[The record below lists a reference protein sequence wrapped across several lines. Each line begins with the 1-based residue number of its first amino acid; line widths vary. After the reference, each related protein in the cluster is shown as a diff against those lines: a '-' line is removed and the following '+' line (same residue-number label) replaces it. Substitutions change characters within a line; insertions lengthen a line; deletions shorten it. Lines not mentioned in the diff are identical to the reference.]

1 MKTLTTLM
9 LATAG
14 TLWALPCYAA
24 EADKKDKKEVVA
36 QADAEKPAK
45 EAATF
50 TYKPPLRGAP
60 ATRVG
65 GGTRSLGARSFT
77 VAVLAPNETGFTT
90 SNNPTVYWYVSE
102 PLNTPVE
109 LTLTTTEPLKD
120 AATPA
125 LEVTLQPPIAKGVHA
140 LRLADHGIS
149 LKPGVEYQWFVAVV
163 ANPAQRSGDIIAG
176 GAIKRLAEADAVQ
189 ARIKRAPQAAWPAVY
204 ADSGIWYDAIDQL
217 SQQINARPDDARL
230 RGQRAAL
237 LEQVGLREAAQFDR
251 DTLR

>member
-1 MKTLTTLM
+1 MRTMLM
-9 LATAG
+9 LAAAG
-14 TLWALPCYAA
+14 AVCVAPCYGAQ
-24 EADKKDKKEVVA
+24 ADKNVKKEVVA
-36 QADAEKPAK
+36 QAETEKPSN

-50 TYKPPLRGAP
+50 SYKPPLRGAP

-65 GGTRSLGARSFT
+65 GGTRSVGARSVT
-77 VAVLAPNETGFTT
+77 LSVLAPNETGFTT

-102 PLNTPVE
+102 ALNTPVE

-125 LEVTLQPPIAKGVHA
+125 LEITLQPPIAKGVHA
-140 LRLADHGIS
+140 VRLADHGVS

-163 ANPAQRSGDIIAG
+163 ANPAQRSSDIITG
-176 GAIKRLAEADAVQ
+176 GAIKRIADADALQ
-189 ARIKRAPQAAWPAVY
+189 TRLKRAPQALWAAVY

-217 SQQINARPDDARL
+217 SQEISARPDDARL
-230 RGQRAAL
+230 RRQRAAL

-251 DTLR
+251 ETIR